1 MANPR
6 PVDSGVFVGFDVS
19 GALDAW
25 KLPEVSGL
33 FGGLDALKSPSVSA
47 AAGLDVSAGLN
58 AWKLPEVSGL
68 FGGLDALKPLSVSAV
83 AGLDVSGGL
92 DAWKLPEVSGSFGGL
107 DALKPLSV
115 SAVAGLDV
123 SGGLDAWKLPE
134 VSGSFGGLDALKPLS
149 VSAVAG
155 LDVSGGLD
163 GWKLPE
169 VSGSFGGLDALK
181 PLSVSAAVGLD
192 VSGGLDAWKLPEV
205 GGLFGGLD
213 ALKPLSVSVRSSLHR
228 RAMRYIGGPSS
239 RSRPSGY
246 ALEDT
251 PPPQPVGV
259 VEIDAFLE
267 QTLGELN
274 PAFLAQFRGAM
285 QRSEERGPDWWTQA
299 AASERKLFLGV
310 LHTAAP
316 DELVLPWVTNPKQ
329 QIDRCGHPT
338 RRTKIGWLCQ
348 SIPNEKYREFVI
360 AELESALALL
370 DVLHAANHVDEFP
383 EFEKSFSWTE
393 LRLKVAI
400 RHIVEIWLTNR
411 QGS

>member
-58 AWKLPEVSGL
+58 ALKLPEVSGL

-192 VSGGLDAWKLPEV
+192 VSGGLDGWKLPEV

-267 QTLGELN
+267 QDARGTQPGIPCAVPWGDATQRRARTRLVDPSRRLGAEALSRRASHRRAGRACVALGDEPQATDRPVRTPN
-274 PAFLAQFRGAM
+274 APHKNRLALPIYSEREIQRVRDCRARIGSRAPRCAP
-285 QRSEERGPDWWTQA
+285 RSESR
-299 AASERKLFLGV
+299 
-310 LHTAAP
+310 
-316 DELVLPWVTNPKQ
+316 
-329 QIDRCGHPT
+329 
-338 RRTKIGWLCQ
+338 
-348 SIPNEKYREFVI
+348 
-360 AELESALALL
+360 
-370 DVLHAANHVDEFP
+370 
-383 EFEKSFSWTE
+383 
-393 LRLKVAI
+393 
-400 RHIVEIWLTNR
+400 
-411 QGS
+411 